1 MHYRGMTLSTLAP
14 TVATNALP
22 PVRPVSIVDAH
33 LHEQMH
39 NKLQNIARI
48 IALAEQYWS
57 AHEIWAYFHMLRN
70 HAECEHYEQEMSDT
84 EDALRRLGYT
94 GIQAVD
100 EFIQAKD
107 AWEEADAL
115 RITVGDR
122 A

>member
-1 MHYRGMTLSTLAP
+1 MTLSTL
-14 TVATNALP
+14 TVATDALS

-39 NKLQNIARI
+39 NKLQNIVRI
-48 IALAEQYWS
+48 TALAEQWWS
-57 AHEIWAYFHMLRN
+57 AHELWVHYHLLDN

-94 GIQAVD
+94 GIQAVN
-100 EFIQAKD
+100 EFLQSKL